1 MYCIGCGKEIQ
12 DGAKFCL
19 NCGREIG
26 KNENLVKTEKD
37 LSGVQAKENE
47 NSTKRGCK
55 FLLIPAIVYI
65 LLGSIGSIYGN
76 TRSVWG
82 PYRKIYKQYGL
93 LVDRVFQS
101 ANLFIVLIVAGVIM
115 LALTV
120 LFKARKI
127 EINSTTKKYIFIGLL
142 AFGIVI
148 SVILAVPYVL
158 FAVYEMTM

>member
-1 MYCIGCGKEIQ
+1 MYCIGCGKKIQ
-12 DGAKFCL
+12 DGAKFCI

-26 KNENLVKTEKD
+26 KSENSIKTEKN
-37 LSGVQAKENE
+37 LSDVQTEENG
-47 NSTKRGCK
+47 NSTKNGCK

-65 LLGSIGSIYGN
+65 VLGSIGSIYGN

-82 PYRKIYKQYGL
+82 PLRHLYKEYGL

-101 ANLFIVLIVAGVIM
+101 ADIFIALIVAGVIM

-120 LFKARKI
+120 FYKLRKI
-127 EINSTTKKYIFIGLL
+127 EINITTKKYIFIGLL

-158 FAVYEMTM
+158 FAVYEMRM